1 MTILS
6 ISLKR
11 YEVKHGRLPE
21 KLDSLMPEMIASLPL
36 DPMSGKAFGYR
47 VDGQRAFVLYSAGL
61 DGIDNGGDARGPGP
75 DWGFWT
81 GPDAVWPS
89 AAPTPI
95 AEPSETANSR

>member
-6 ISLKR
+6 ISIKR
-11 YEVKHGRLPE
+11 YEVKHGGLPD
-21 KLDSLMPEMIASLPL
+21 KLDSLVPEMIACLPL

-47 VDGQRAFVLYSAGL
+47 VDGQCSYVLYSVGL
-61 DGIDNGGDARGPGP
+61 DGIDNGGDASGPGR

-89 AAPTPI
+89 AAPAP
-95 AEPSETANSR
+95 ELRPHSGLP